1 MLATIFLLTQPW
13 MLLSVLAAGAY
24 CWFMFSLLSTCTPE
38 AFSAELLLSQSVSSL
53 RCLKGLLLLGDRTL
67 HLSLLNFTRL
77 VLVHFSSLV
86 IGDRMLD

>member
-1 MLATIFLLTQPW
+1 

-24 CWFMFSLLSTCTPE
+24 CWFMFSLLSTSIPE

-53 RCLKGLLLLGDRTL
+53 WCLKGLLLLGDRAL

-77 VLVHFSSLV
+77 VLAHFSSLV
-86 IGDRMLD
+86 LNNSLIGDRMLD